1 LPFDRKPETPVSS
14 WQIVKSGAIA
24 PPSGGAFDAAYFV
37 RLVCGSST
45 REVVVE
51 FAAPS
56 SVASCPYA
64 EEVIRPFLGQD
75 DPPEHIVVEPGGA
88 VLANHARQ
96 NESTKD

>member
-1 LPFDRKPETPVSS
+1 VSA

-24 PPSGGAFDAAYFV
+24 PSGGAFDAAYFV

-56 SVASCPYA
+56 AVASCPYA
-64 EEVIRPFLGQD
+64 EEVIRPFLRQD
-75 DPPEHIVVEPGGA
+75 DPPDHLVVELGGT
-88 VLANHARQ
+88 VSILREARRGTVD
-96 NESTKD
+96 ESLKD